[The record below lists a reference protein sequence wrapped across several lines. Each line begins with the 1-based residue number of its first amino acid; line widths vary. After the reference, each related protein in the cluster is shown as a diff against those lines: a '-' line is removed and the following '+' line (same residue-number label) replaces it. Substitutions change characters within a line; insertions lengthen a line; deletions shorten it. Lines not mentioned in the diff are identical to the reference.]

1 MTNPAASVNGAP
13 QPQFAFFRGDLVP
26 VEDARI
32 SVLTHALHYGTAVFE
47 GVRGNWNPDQETMY
61 IFRLREHYQRLLLGC
76 RMLMMQI
83 PYSVDDLCRIT
94 VQLVEKNAN
103 RSDIYIRPLAYKSA
117 ELVANLKLHEL
128 ADDFALIVVPFG
140 NYLGTDNLRCCT
152 SSWRRLDDQMTPT
165 QIKTSANYLNSI
177 LAKTEAV
184 LAGFDEAILLN
195 QDGHVSE
202 GSGENLFMM
211 RKGQLITPTLA
222 DNPLPGI
229 TRETVIELAQEELGL
244 EIVERRIDRSELYLA
259 DEVFLSGTA
268 AHLTPVIQLDNRPI
282 ANGEPGPISTQL
294 KQMYF
299 DIVFGRNP
307 KYLHWCTPAIPP
319 LTPAR

>member
-1 MTNPAASVNGAP
+1 MTNRAASVNGAP
-13 QPQFAFFRGDLVP
+13 HPQFAFFRGDLVP

-244 EIVERRIDRSELYLA
+244 QIVERRIDRSELYLA

-307 KYLHWCTPAIPP
+307 KYLHWCTPATPT
-319 LTPAR
+319 LTPTH

>member
-244 EIVERRIDRSELYLA
+244 ETVERRIDRSELYLA

-307 KYLHWCTPAIPP
+307 KYLHWCTPAIPT
-319 LTPAR
+319 LTPTR

>member
-13 QPQFAFFRGDLVP
+13 QPQFAFFRGEIVP

-307 KYLHWCTPAIPP
+307 KYLHWCTPAIPT

>member
-13 QPQFAFFRGDLVP
+13 HPQFAFFRGEIVP

-307 KYLHWCTPAIPP
+307 KYLHWCTPAIPT

>member
-1 MTNPAASVNGAP
+1 MTNRAASVNGAP
-13 QPQFAFFRGDLVP
+13 HPQFAFFRGDLVP

-76 RMLMMQI
+76 RMLMMQL

-244 EIVERRIDRSELYLA
+244 QIVERRIDRSELYLA

-307 KYLHWCTPAIPP
+307 KYLHWCTPATPT
-319 LTPAR
+319 LTPTH

>member
-307 KYLHWCTPAIPP
+307 KYLHWCTPATPT

>member
-1 MTNPAASVNGAP
+1 MTNRAASVNGAP
-13 QPQFAFFRGDLVP
+13 HPQFAFFRGDLVP

-76 RMLMMQI
+76 RMLMMQL

-211 RKGQLITPTLA
+211 RKGQLVTPTLA

-307 KYLHWCTPAIPP
+307 KYLHWCTPATPT
-319 LTPAR
+319 LTPTR

>member
-307 KYLHWCTPAIPP
+307 KYLHWCTPAIPT

>member
-244 EIVERRIDRSELYLA
+244 QIVERRIDRSELYLA

-307 KYLHWCTPAIPP
+307 KYLHWCTPATPT